1 MIVKT
6 FNPVTL
12 EEKETI
18 PEIIS
23 IMYNKRFYRVGSFE
37 IKTTSNKFSENDII
51 AFFYNGMIHSGIVL
65 KIVEQTDS
73 VSVLGNDLKGLFGF
87 RYLTNPQEL
96 KGTPDAIIKAL
107 VTEFLLTGER
117 KVEGLTISE
126 YAVAGNQ
133 ISFTPEVKR
142 LDEIMEEFCIA
153 NEIGTAVEFDL
164 RGLQFRTLKGSDL
177 SGDIKFG
184 KRYRNL
190 EDYTYT
196 KDIFQ
201 TYNVG
206 YSVDDAGTETVTGTA
221 AGIMRRECFKEK
233 NIDEYLAEHGAIE
246 TIVAEASDRYVYG
259 KDYNLGDYVTVETER
274 VRTVKQITEVKEIF
288 ERRGNVIIPVF
299 GVEKQNPIKKLLRKD

>member
-23 IMYNKRFYRVGSFE
+23 IVYNKRFYRVGSFE

-65 KIVEQTDS
+65 KIIEQTDS
-73 VSVLGNDLKGLFGF
+73 ISILGNDLKGIYGF
-87 RYLTNPQEL
+87 RYVTNPKEQ
-96 KGTPDAIIKAL
+96 KGTPDAIIKSF
-107 VTEFLLTGER
+107 VTEFLLTGDR
-117 KVEGLTISE
+117 KIAGLTIS
-126 YAVAGNQ
+126 ADTIDGNAT
-133 ISFTPEVKR
+133 SFTPEAKM
-142 LDEIMEEFCIA
+142 LDEILEELCLA

-164 RGLQFRTLKGSDL
+164 RGLQFRTLKGADL
-177 SGDIKFG
+177 SENIKFG

-196 KDIFQ
+196 RDIFQ

-206 YSVDDAGTETVTGTA
+206 YSVDDEGTEIVTGTA
-221 AGIMRRECFKEK
+221 AGILRRECFKEK
-233 NIDEYLAEHGAIE
+233 NIDEYLAEHGAME
-246 TIVAEASDRYVYG
+246 TIVAEASDRYIYG

-274 VRTVKQITEVKEIF
+274 VQTVMQITEIKEIF

-299 GVEKQNPIKKLLRKD
+299 GVEKQNPIKKLLRKE